1 MPIKNSMIKII
12 KRPYI
17 PFLLA
22 ILPVM
27 LLGYLSREAVLDINI
42 HDTYVIINYGY
53 LALWIS
59 VLFAIIGISYWA
71 MTKANKKLATRLS
84 AIHLILTFGGSLML
98 WILPYFYSLDAFA
111 YAFNNDLTTAIT
123 LSVLVTLIG
132 QILFPIN
139 IVYGL
144 LRK

>member
-1 MPIKNSMIKII
+1 MNKII
-12 KRPYI
+12 KKPHI
-17 PFLLA
+17 PFLLV

-42 HDTYVIINYGY
+42 HDTYVIINYGH
-53 LALWIS
+53 LAILIS

-71 MTKANKKLATRLS
+71 MTNANKKPATWLS
-84 AIHLILTFGGSLML
+84 ALHMVLTFGGSLML
-98 WILPYFYSLDAFA
+98 WILPNFYSVDSFA
-111 YAFNNDLTTAIT
+111 YAFNNNLTAAIT
-123 LSVLVTLIG
+123 LSVLVILIG
-132 QILFPIN
+132 QILVPIN

>member
-1 MPIKNSMIKII
+1 MNRII
-12 KRPYI
+12 KKPYK

-27 LLGYLSREAVLDINI
+27 LLGFLSRGAVLDINI
-42 HDTYVIINYGY
+42 HDTYVIINYWHM
-53 LALWIS
+53 ALLIS
-59 VLFAIIGISYWA
+59 VLFAISGISYWA
-71 MTKANKKLATRLS
+71 MTKANKKPATWLS

-98 WILPYFYSLDAFA
+98 WILPNFYSVYSFA
-111 YAFNNDLTTAIT
+111 YAFNNLTAAIII
-123 LSVLVTLIG
+123 SILVMLIG

-144 LRK
+144 LKK

>member
-1 MPIKNSMIKII
+1 MPIKNSMNRLIK
-12 KRPYI
+12 KPYK

-27 LLGYLSREAVLDINI
+27 LLGFLSRGAVLDINI
-42 HDTYVIINYGY
+42 HDTYVIIDYGH
-53 LALWIS
+53 LAIFSS

-71 MTKANKKLATRLS
+71 MTKANKKPATWLS
-84 AIHLILTFGGSLML
+84 VIHLILTFGGSLML
-98 WILPYFYSLDAFA
+98 LILHNFYSLDRFA
-111 YAFNNDLTTAIT
+111 YAFNNLTTAIT

-144 LRK
+144 LK

>member
-1 MPIKNSMIKII
+1 MNKII
-12 KRPYI
+12 TKPHK

-42 HDTYVIINYGY
+42 HDTYVIINYGN
-53 LALWIS
+53 LAILFS

-71 MTKANKKLATRLS
+71 MTKTNKKPATWLS

-98 WILPYFYSLDAFA
+98 
-111 YAFNNDLTTAIT
+111 
-123 LSVLVTLIG
+123 
-132 QILFPIN
+132 
-139 IVYGL
+139 
-144 LRK
+144 